1 MLLMAE
7 QLAADP
13 DLETLDLEGQS
24 LGKKGARKLAK
35 ELLEH
40 KSLKELNLACND
52 IGDAG
57 AEAIAAVLQRNQVL
71 RSVNLRNNKI
81 SDDGARCLADALC
94 RAARSSPG
102 GWLTELSL
110 GHNSLGDAAMQSLSQ
125 ALAQSSNL
133 RELDLSS
140 CGEDISGSAWE
151 KLAALLQA
159 CSSLTSLK
167 LRDNNIGDA
176 SAATLALA
184 LAGSGTCRLKE
195 LDLSRCSLGDKGA
208 LCIFHAL
215 RTQVDTDSGGSDSGL
230 KRLNLPGNHFGPGIV
245 EGLAAIFQS
254 GAGLEELDLSRCNLG
269 AEAGML
275 LGPALAKGTGALR
288 ELRLC
293 RNGLGIDG
301 ARGLSEGLAS
311 SECRLQSLSLR
322 ENHLDDA
329 GIGAISEAL
338 KSNRA
343 LKELEL
349 CGNGIGDLGASSL
362 GLALVMNMKLSVL
375 NLQDN
380 LIGDPGADGL
390 AVGIERNKV
399 LQELDLGGNGRL
411 GNAGVGRLAQAL
423 GKNSTLRSLGLQ
435 GSSADPEAV
444 QCLEELA
451 ADPAARR
458 TGESDEVFETPL
470 EGDAFGLD
478 SQLSCG
484 SEESSSSHSDDS
496 ESDHEREVA
505 GL

>member
-1 MLLMAE
+1 MA
-7 QLAADP
+7 
-13 DLETLDLEGQS
+13 TLDVRLAEKTSLCRSRHVENYVNQGLWVLNFGELESPNLRSSDFAGTGLESMVPVAFRKASPVLSAGRETESSPNPLRLDS
-24 LGKKGARKLAK
+24 LLLPPRLIHGAPYTGKLAGAYGSISK
-35 ELLEH
+35 E
-40 KSLKELNLACND
+40 
-52 IGDAG
+52 
-57 AEAIAAVLQRNQVL
+57 
-71 RSVNLRNNKI
+71 
-81 SDDGARCLADALC
+81 
-94 RAARSSPG
+94 
-102 GWLTELSL
+102 
-110 GHNSLGDAAMQSLSQ
+110 
-125 ALAQSSNL
+125 
-133 RELDLSS
+133 
-140 CGEDISGSAWE
+140 
-151 KLAALLQA
+151 
-159 CSSLTSLK
+159 
-167 LRDNNIGDA
+167 
-176 SAATLALA
+176 
-184 LAGSGTCRLKE
+184 
-195 LDLSRCSLGDKGA
+195 
-208 LCIFHAL
+208 
-215 RTQVDTDSGGSDSGL
+215 
-230 KRLNLPGNHFGPGIV
+230 PGIP
-245 EGLAAIFQS
+245 LPM
-254 GAGLEELDLSRCNLG
+254 N
-269 AEAGML
+269 
-275 LGPALAKGTGALR
+275 
-288 ELRLC
+288 
-293 RNGLGIDG
+293 
-301 ARGLSEGLAS
+301 
-311 SECRLQSLSLR
+311 RLQSLSLR